1 MKKPDTRS
9 VIGLALQAPA
19 QLAPLL
25 LIDAGRSLAS
35 LISDYC
41 GAGGFSITSALSGE
55 EGIRL
60 ARQQHFLLVIHD
72 VILLGIDG
80 FEVLKCLRRSADTPI
95 LMLTT
100 SGAAL
105 DRVHGLENGADDYLA
120 MPFQPEELVLRVKSI
135 LQRAYPKDGPTKLT
149 IGDLIVDESERS
161 IRLSGQRLELTE
173 AEFSLISLLLAQPG
187 EPLPREEL
195 IPRIFGREPTGLDRS
210 FDTLVR
216 TFA

>member
-1 MKKPDTRS
+1 
-9 VIGLALQAPA
+9 
-19 QLAPLL
+19 
-25 LIDAGRSLAS
+25 LAS
-35 LISDYC
+35 LFSDYC

-72 VILLGIDG
+72 VMLPGIDG
-80 FEVLKCLRRSADTPI
+80 FEVLKRLRRSSDTPI

-135 LQRAYPKDGPTKLT
+135 LQRAHPKDGPTKLT